1 MTRLRTTRS
10 DARAPRGPGDGDAGA
25 PEPTERMRKALRL
38 LGWSAHTGRPRFGPK
53 AQVARWGLGAD
64 ELPDD
69 PRVFDGR

>member
-1 MTRLRTTRS
+1 
-10 DARAPRGPGDGDAGA
+10 
-25 PEPTERMRKALRL
+25 MRRALRM

-53 AQVARWGLGAD
+53 AQVARWGIGVD